1 MPTPCNSLP
10 RPLQPTTKLHSP
22 THPHAIAAPCRHHHH
37 HPPNPLTTTHPFPP
51 TTSPYHTIPYCT
63 PPTIPLIPP
72 YHIQTRSIP
81 LHHTHQNL
89 PQPPLTPPPPHP
101 HAFAPLLY
109 HTQPPKPHPDPTHP
123 PVFLHPSYHTL
134 PQITKQPHN
143 PTTRPHSL
151 SMPSFSTHILPPPY
165 PSLSGRPDAEST
177 NHTYQFRRASLAYGT
192 LVQYFTEIVDR
203 KETNGI
209 PIVRCINRKRLF
221 RYYMEL
227 AKMAKIL
234 YHSNSRP
241 IWKLSVRL

>member
-1 MPTPCNSLP
+1 MTLTPYTYLQDPTPIIPPLSIQNPLNP
-10 RPLQPTTKLHSP
+10 TFPPANAHPLQQPTPPPSANHQTPL

-37 HPPNPLTTTHPFPP
+37 HPPNPLTTTYPFPP

-109 HTQPPKPHPDPTHP
+109 HTRPPKQHPDPTHP

-151 SMPSFSTHILPPPY
+151 SMPVDLY
-165 PSLSGRPDAEST
+165 ENYLSGYAQWGIK
-177 NHTYQFRRASLAYGT
+177 TYTS
-192 LVQYFTEIVDR
+192 
-203 KETNGI
+203 
-209 PIVRCINRKRLF
+209 
-221 RYYMEL
+221 
-227 AKMAKIL
+227 
-234 YHSNSRP
+234 S
-241 IWKLSVRL
+241 